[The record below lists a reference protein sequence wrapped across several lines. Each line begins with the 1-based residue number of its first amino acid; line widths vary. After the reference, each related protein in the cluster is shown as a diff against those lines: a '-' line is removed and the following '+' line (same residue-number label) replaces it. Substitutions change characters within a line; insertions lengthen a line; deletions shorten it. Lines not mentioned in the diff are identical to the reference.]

1 MSHDELAT
9 HCYDCGRRGRD
20 TAEQPLP
27 DDWIRVYHAMHDDGP
42 TGLACPAC
50 QTDEMI
56 VEYMARMEETDA
68 LIAQAMRD
76 EAIDETLGRP
86 VRGRATDAMMGLS
99 PNTTDD

>member
-56 VEYMARMEETDA
+56 VEYMARMEEADA
-68 LIAQAMRD
+68 LIAQAIRD
-76 EAIDETLGRP
+76 EAIDETHGRP
-86 VRGRATDAMMGLS
+86 AGGRDPDIMMGI
-99 PNTTDD
+99 PPPDDD